1 MYSVNKLGRNYKVG
15 VPLSD
20 DYCHRVLELSQNHS
34 CREVSDILGI
44 QPSTVSNILKRY
56 RATGQTASLPKDHV
70 GTESKLSFQDSLL
83 LETIVSHKGS
93 TSLTEMQ
100 EQLNEHGDCD
110 VLSLNTISRNVRH
123 NLPSGQKYSLKR
135 LGKCVDKRFSNEN
148 LVYTQL
154 YLDYIST
161 KNPAAVKFF
170 DESGF
175 QLPNC
180 GHRNYG
186 YSEVGMPCLDIR
198 RYIST
203 ANKTLNFLVGID
215 GMKYANLIDGACDT
229 VEFLRFFSDAL
240 RTIDPYTQRPVI
252 EVGDTIVVDNCATH
266 HGEAERILQETL
278 AEIEVELLFLPVYSP
293 DFNPVEKVFSKL
305 KYLLKYTYHET
316 VFHNLEY
323 AIWCAVSDLTA
334 ADTYGYYRHT
344 RYFNLN

>member
-1 MYSVNKLGRNYKVG
+1 MCDTTCQAAKNIRVNALG
-15 VPLSD
+15 
-20 DYCHRVLELSQNHS
+20 
-34 CREVSDILGI
+34 
-44 QPSTVSNILKRY
+44 
-56 RATGQTASLPKDHV
+56 
-70 GTESKLSFQDSLL
+70 
-83 LETIVSHKGS
+83 
-93 TSLTEMQ
+93 
-100 EQLNEHGDCD
+100 
-110 VLSLNTISRNVRH
+110 NVWT
-123 NLPSGQKYSLKR
+123 NDFPTKT
-135 LGKCVDKRFSNEN
+135 

-215 GMKYANLIDGACDT
+215 EMKYANLIDGACDT

-252 EVGDTIVVDNCATH
+252 EVGDTIV
-266 HGEAERILQETL
+266 
-278 AEIEVELLFLPVYSP
+278 IEF
-293 DFNPVEKVFSKL
+293 FRKRWQKSKL
-305 KYLLKYTYHET
+305 SYCFCLYTLLISILLKR
-316 VFHNLEY
+316 FFR
-323 AIWCAVSDLTA
+323 S
-334 ADTYGYYRHT
+334 
-344 RYFNLN
+344 

>member
-20 DYCHRVLELSQNHS
+20 DYRHRVLELSQNHS

-70 GTESKLSFQDSLL
+70 RTESKLSFQDSLL

-100 EQLNEHGDCD
+100 EQLNEHGDCG

-123 NLPSGQKYSLKR
+123 NLPSGQKYSRKR

-240 RTIDPYTQRPVI
+240 RTTDPYTQRPVI
-252 EVGDTIVVDNCATH
+252 EVGDTIVVDDCATH

-278 AEIEVELLFLPVYSP
+278 AEIGVELLFLPVYSP
-293 DFNPVEKVFSKL
+293 DFNPVEEVFSKL